1 MKEERLNRMK
11 ANISDAL
18 EIPKDIL
25 LDLPKITF
33 TGNLQVNIENHKGII
48 EYSNDNV
55 RIKMKDGVI
64 KVSGIDLAIKTII
77 SEEIIISGKIA
88 SIDFFR

>member
-1 MKEERLNRMK
+1 MKEGRMENLK
-11 ANISDAL
+11 ANISEAL

-25 LDLPKITF
+25 LDLPKVTF
-33 TGNLQVNIENHKGII
+33 IGNLQVNIENHKGIV

-55 RIKMKDGVI
+55 RIKIKDGI
-64 KVSGIDLAIKTII
+64 LKVSGMDLVIKTIVT
-77 SEEIIISGKIA
+77 EEIIISGKIA

>member
-1 MKEERLNRMK
+1 MENLK
-11 ANISDAL
+11 ANISEAL

-25 LDLPKITF
+25 LDLPKVTF
-33 TGNLQVNIENHKGII
+33 IGNLQVNIENHKGIV

-55 RIKMKDGVI
+55 RIKIKDGI
-64 KVSGIDLAIKTII
+64 LKVSGMDLVIKTIVT
-77 SEEIIISGKIA
+77 EEIIISGKIA